1 MSEFFLR
8 LSKYTRLS
16 ELTIA
21 GYVMLL
27 LILMI
32 IPVPAMIMDFFLAMN
47 FTGALVILFMAV
59 YVLRPLEFAVFP
71 GVLLLITLFRLGIN
85 ISTTRMILS
94 DGHAGAIIDAFG
106 QFVTQGNPV
115 VGFIIFL
122 ILIIINFVV
131 ITKGSTRVAEV
142 AARFTLDAMPGKQMA
157 IDADLN
163 AGLID
168 DKQAQRRRSEI
179 AQEADFYGSMDGA
192 SKFVRGD
199 AVAGLLI
206 TAINLIGGIIV
217 GSLQEGLLLSE
228 AVNKYS
234 LLTIGDG
241 LVAQIPALII
251 STGTGIIITRSS
263 GQVDNLG
270 SEVFAQFSA
279 QPRALF
285 ITSGAMISIGL
296 LPGMPFFPFFIIG
309 SLVGGAGYWSIKLQD
324 AEKLKILEA
333 EEAEV
338 EDIIEEPPQIEDLV
352 HPDSFEI
359 EVGYGLISLVDE
371 KQGGNLLNRISSVR
385 KSLAIEL
392 GIVIP
397 PIRIRDYV
405 ELEPNSYRF
414 KVYGIPVD
422 EGVVYPNRYMV
433 LVLDEKPPF
442 EGIETT
448 DPTFELPAI
457 WITEKQKEDA
467 EVLGHTAVEA
477 EAVITTHLLETL
489 KKNCHRLLDRQETQK
504 IIDKMK
510 EEKNAVVEGL
520 VPDQISIGVIQKV
533 LKNLLSE
540 NIPIRNMIVILE
552 SISDNIG
559 ISKDPDVLTEYVR
572 TALADSIANLF
583 RIKNQPLKVI
593 TFKPTLEDKI
603 GQSLKNEIESRYNLG
618 LSPDEVNL
626 LFGNIKKEI
635 DNMNRDGD
643 KPIILVSPVIR
654 RYVRRFLEP
663 VFSQITVLSYS
674 ELPPIVPLDTVG
686 QIDII
691 E

>member
-1 MSEFFLR
+1 MNEFFLK

-16 ELTIA
+16 ELTVAAFVLI
-21 GYVMLL
+21 L

-32 IPVPAMIMDFFLAMN
+32 IPVPSWIMDFFLAMN

-59 YVLRPLEFAVFP
+59 YVLKPLEFAVFP
-71 GVLLLITLFRLGIN
+71 GVLLIITLFRLGLN

-94 DGHAGAIIDAFG
+94 KADAGEIIDAFG
-106 QFVTQGNPV
+106 NFVTQGNPV

-122 ILIIINFVV
+122 ILVIINFVV

-168 DKQAQRRRSEI
+168 DKQAQIRRTEI
-179 AQEADFYGSMDGA
+179 SQEADFYGSMDGA

-206 TAINLIGGIIV
+206 TAINLIGGLVI
-217 GSLQEGLLLSE
+217 GSLQMGMSLSD
-228 AVNKYS
+228 AVNKFGT
-234 LLTIGDG
+234 LTIGDG

-263 GQVDNLG
+263 GQSGNLG
-270 SEVFAQFSA
+270 TEVFSQFSA
-279 QPRALF
+279 QPRAMF
-285 ITSGAMISIGL
+285 ITAGAMISIGL
-296 LPGMPFFPFFIIG
+296 LPGMPFLPFFVIGILIG
-309 SLVGGAGYWSIKLQD
+309 SGGLWSIKLQE
-324 AEKLKILEA
+324 AEELKIQEA
-333 EEAEV
+333 EEAEIEEV
-338 EDIIEEPPQIEDLV
+338 VEEPPEIEDLV

-359 EVGYGLISLVDE
+359 EVGYGLISLVDDQ
-371 KQGGNLLNRISSVR
+371 QGGNLLNRISSVR
-385 KSLAIEL
+385 KSLAMEL

-414 KVYGIPVD
+414 KVYGIPIE

-448 DPTFELPAI
+448 DPTFELPAL
-457 WITEKQKEDA
+457 WITEKQKEEA

-477 EAVITTHLLETL
+477 EAVITTHLLESL

-504 IIDKMK
+504 IIDKLK
-510 EEKNAVVEGL
+510 EEKSAVIEGL
-520 VPDQISIGVIQKV
+520 IPDQITTGAIQKV
-533 LKNLLSE
+533 LKNLLKE
-540 NIPIRNMIVILE
+540 GIPIRNMIVILE
-552 SISDNIG
+552 SISDSLS
-559 ISKDPDVLTEYVR
+559 ISTDPDVLTEYVR
-572 TALADSIANLF
+572 TALADNIANIF
-583 RIKNQPLKVI
+583 QVKNQPLKVI
-593 TFKPTLEDKI
+593 TFLPKLEDKI
-603 GQSLKNEIESRYNLG
+603 GQSLKNEIDSRYNLG
-618 LSPDEVNL
+618 LNPEGVNE
-626 LFGNIKKEI
+626 LFTKIRTETDK
-635 DNMNRDGD
+635 MNRDGD
-643 KPIILVSPVIR
+643 TPIILVSPIIR

-663 VFSQITVLSYS
+663 VFPNITILSYS
-674 ELPPIVPLDTVG
+674 ELPPTVPLDTVG
-686 QIDII
+686 QIGIN

>member
-1 MSEFFLR
+1 MNEFFLR

-16 ELTIA
+16 EITVA

-27 LILMI
+27 LVLMI
-32 IPVPAMIMDFFLAMN
+32 IPVPTMVMDFFLAMN

-71 GVLLLITLFRLGIN
+71 GVLLLITLFRLGLN

-94 DGHAGAIIDAFG
+94 DGYAGEIIDAFG
-106 QFVTQGNPV
+106 NFVVKGNYI

-168 DKQAQRRRSEI
+168 DKQAQKRRSEI

-199 AVAGLLI
+199 AIAGLLI
-206 TAINLIGGIIV
+206 TAINLIGGLIV
-217 GSLQEGLLLSE
+217 GSLQMGMTLAE
-228 AVNKYS
+228 AASKFS
-234 LLTIGDG
+234 ILTIGDG

-263 GQVDNLG
+263 GHAENLG
-270 SEVFAQFSA
+270 SEVFSQFSA

-296 LPGMPFFPFFIIG
+296 LPGMPFFPFFVIG
-309 SLVGGAGYWSIKLQD
+309 SIVGGGGYFAIKLQE
-324 AEKLKILEA
+324 AENLKILEA
-333 EEAEV
+333 EEAELEEV
-338 EDIIEEPPQIEDLV
+338 VEEPTKIEDLV

-467 EVLGHTAVEA
+467 EVLGHTAVES

-504 IIDKMK
+504 IIDKLK
-510 EEKNAVVEGL
+510 EEKNAIVEGL
-520 VPDQISIGVIQKV
+520 VPEQISIGVIQKV
-533 LKNLLSE
+533 LKNLLME
-540 NIPIRNMIVILE
+540 GIPIRNMIVILE
-552 SISDNIG
+552 SISDNLS
-559 ISKDPDVLTEYVR
+559 ISTDPDVLTEYVR

-593 TFKPTLEDKI
+593 TFNPALEDKI
-603 GQSLKNEIESRYNLG
+603 GQSLNSELDSRYNLG
-618 LSPDEVNL
+618 LSPDEVNE
-626 LFGNIKKEI
+626 LFAKIKDEMDK
-635 DNMNRDGD
+635 MNRDGD
-643 KPIILVSPVIR
+643 KPIVLVSPVIR

-674 ELPPIVPLDTVG
+674 ELPPTVPLETVG
-686 QIDII
+686 QIEII

>member
-1 MSEFFLR
+1 MNNFFIR

-16 ELTIA
+16 ELTVA
-21 GYVMLL
+21 AYVLLL

-32 IPVPAMIMDFFLAMN
+32 IPVPTWIMDFFLAMN

-71 GVLLLITLFRLGIN
+71 GVLLMITLFRLGLN

-94 DGHAGAIIDAFG
+94 NADAGEIIDAFG
-106 QFVTQGNPV
+106 NFVTQGNPV

-168 DKQAQRRRSEI
+168 DQQAQKRRTEI

-206 TAINLIGGIIV
+206 TAINLIGGLVV
-217 GSLQEGLLLSE
+217 GSLQMGMTLSD
-228 AVNKYS
+228 AANKFS
-234 LLTIGDG
+234 TLTIGDG

-263 GQVDNLG
+263 GQSGNLG
-270 SEVFAQFSA
+270 SEVFSQFSA
-279 QPRALF
+279 QPRAMF
-285 ITSGAMISIGL
+285 ITAGAMISIGL
-296 LPGMPFFPFFIIG
+296 LPGMPFLPFFVIGMLIG
-309 SLVGGAGYWSIKLQD
+309 SGGVWSIKIQE
-324 AEKLKILEA
+324 AEELKIQEA
-333 EEAEV
+333 EEAEI
-338 EDIIEEPPQIEDLV
+338 EETIEEPPQIEDLV

-359 EVGYGLISLVDE
+359 EVGYGLISLVDDQ
-371 KQGGNLLNRISSVR
+371 QGGNLLNRISSVR
-385 KSLAIEL
+385 KSLAMEL
-392 GIVIP
+392 GIVVP

-422 EGVVYPNRYMV
+422 EGIIYPNRYMV

-448 DPTFELPAI
+448 DPTFELPAL
-457 WITEKQKEDA
+457 WITEKQKEEA

-477 EAVITTHLLETL
+477 EAVITTHLLESL

-504 IIDKMK
+504 IIDKLK

-533 LKNLLSE
+533 LKNLLKES
-540 NIPIRNMIVILE
+540 IPIRNMVVILE
-552 SISDNIG
+552 SISDSLNI
-559 ISKDPDVLTEYVR
+559 STDPDVLTEYVR

-583 RIKNQPLKVI
+583 QIKNKPLKVI
-593 TFKPTLEDKI
+593 TLMPTLEDKI
-603 GQSLKNEIESRYNLG
+603 GQSLKNETDSRYNLG
-618 LSPDEVNL
+618 LSPDGVNN
-626 LFGNIKKEI
+626 LFTNIRTETDKINK
-635 DNMNRDGD
+635 DGD
-643 KPIILVSPVIR
+643 TPILLVSPVIR
-654 RYVRRFLEP
+654 RFIRRFLEP
-663 VFSQITVLSYS
+663 VFPNVIVLSYS
-674 ELPPIVPLDTVG
+674 ELPPTVPLDTVG
-686 QIDII
+686 QIEIN

>member
-1 MSEFFLR
+1 MKNFFLR

-21 GYVMLL
+21 GYVLL
-27 LILMI
+27 LLVLMI
-32 IPVPAMIMDFFLAMN
+32 IPVPTWIMDFFLAMN

-71 GVLLLITLFRLGIN
+71 GVLLLITLFRLGLN

-94 DGHAGAIIDAFG
+94 EAHAGEIIDAFG
-106 QFVTQGNPV
+106 NFVTQGNPI

-122 ILIIINFVV
+122 ILIIINFTV

-168 DKQAQRRRSEI
+168 DQQAQKRRTEI

-206 TAINLIGGIIV
+206 TAINLIAGLIV
-217 GSLQEGLLLSE
+217 GSLQMGMPLAD
-228 AVNKYS
+228 AVSKFS
-234 LLTIGDG
+234 ILTIGDG

-263 GQVDNLG
+263 GQAGNLG

-279 QPRALF
+279 QPRAMF
-285 ITSGAMISIGL
+285 ITSGSMISIGL
-296 LPGMPFFPFFIIG
+296 LPGMPFLPFFAIG
-309 SLVGGAGYWSIKLQD
+309 SLIAAGGYWSIKIQE
-324 AEKLKILEA
+324 AEELKIQEA
-333 EEAEV
+333 EEAEIEEPV
-338 EDIIEEPPQIEDLV
+338 EEPPQIEDLV

-359 EVGYGLISLVDE
+359 EVGYGLISLVDD

-422 EGVVYPNRYMV
+422 EGIVYPNRYMI

-442 EGIETT
+442 EGITTT
-448 DPTFELPAI
+448 DPTFELPAL
-457 WITEKQKEDA
+457 WITEKQKAEA
-467 EVLGHTAVEA
+467 EVLGHTTVEA
-477 EAVITTHLLETL
+477 EAVVTTHLLESL

-504 IIDKMK
+504 IVDKLK
-510 EEKNAVVEGL
+510 EDKNAVVEGL
-520 VPDQISIGVIQKV
+520 IPDQISIGAIQKV
-533 LKNLLSE
+533 LKNLLKE
-540 NIPIRNMIVILE
+540 GIPIRNMIVILE
-552 SISDNIG
+552 SISDSLG
-559 ISKDPDVLTEYVR
+559 ISTDPDVLTEYVR

-583 RIKNQPLKVI
+583 QIKNQPLKVI
-593 TFKPTLEDKI
+593 TFSPALEDKI
-603 GQSLKNEIESRYNLG
+603 GQSLKSEIDSRYNLG
-618 LSPDEVNL
+618 LSPNEVNG
-626 LFGNIKKEI
+626 LFTKIKNESDK
-635 DNMNRDGD
+635 MNRDGD

-654 RYVRRFLEP
+654 RFVRKFLEP
-663 VFSQITVLSYS
+663 VFPQIVVLSYS
-674 ELPPIVPLDTVG
+674 ELPPTVPLDNVG
-686 QIDII
+686 QIEII

>member
-32 IPVPAMIMDFFLAMN
+32 IPVPTMIMDFFLAMN

-228 AVNKYS
+228 AISKYS

-251 STGTGIIITRSS
+251 STGTGIIITRST
-263 GQVDNLG
+263 GQVGNLG

-338 EDIIEEPPQIEDLV
+338 EDVVEEPPQIEDLV

-520 VPDQISIGVIQKV
+520 VPDQVSIGVIQKV

>member
-21 GYVMLL
+21 GYVILL

-228 AVNKYS
+228 AISKYS

-241 LVAQIPALII
+241 LVAQIPAIII

-263 GQVDNLG
+263 GQVGNLG

-309 SLVGGAGYWSIKLQD
+309 SLVGGAGYWSIKLQE
-324 AEKLKILEA
+324 AEELKILEA

-338 EDIIEEPPQIEDLV
+338 ENVVEEPPQIEDLV

-433 LVLDEKPPF
+433 LVLDEKLPF

-559 ISKDPDVLTEYVR
+559 LSKDPDVLTEYVR

-603 GQSLKNEIESRYNLG
+603 GQSLKNELDSRYNLG

>member
-1 MSEFFLR
+1 VNEFFLR

-16 ELTIA
+16 ELTVA

-168 DKQAQRRRSEI
+168 DKQAQRRRTEI

-263 GQVDNLG
+263 GQVGNLG

-285 ITSGAMISIGL
+285 ITSGAMILIGI

-309 SLVGGAGYWSIKLQD
+309 SLVGASGYWSLKLQD
-324 AEKLKILEA
+324 EEKLKILEA
-333 EEAEV
+333 EEAEI
-338 EDIIEEPPQIEDLV
+338 EDVIEEPPQIEDLV

-520 VPDQISIGVIQKV
+520 VPEQISIGVIQKV

-540 NIPIRNMIVILE
+540 GIPIRNMIIILE
-552 SISDNIG
+552 SISDNIV

-572 TALADSIANLF
+572 TALADSISNLF

-603 GQSLKNEIESRYNLG
+603 GQSLKNELDSRYNLG
-618 LSPDEVNL
+618 LSPEEVNL

-635 DNMNRDGD
+635 DKMNRDGD

-663 VFSQITVLSYS
+663 VFSHITVLSYS

-686 QIDII
+686 QIDFI

>member
-1 MSEFFLR
+1 MGEFFLR

-32 IPVPAMIMDFFLAMN
+32 IPVPTMIMDFFLAMN

-228 AVNKYS
+228 AISKYS

-251 STGTGIIITRSS
+251 STGTGIIITRST
-263 GQVDNLG
+263 GQVGNLG

-338 EDIIEEPPQIEDLV
+338 EDVVEEPPQIEDLV

-520 VPDQISIGVIQKV
+520 VPDQVSIGVIQKV

>member
-21 GYVMLL
+21 GYVILL

-228 AVNKYS
+228 AISKYS

-263 GQVDNLG
+263 GQVGNLG

-309 SLVGGAGYWSIKLQD
+309 SLVGGAGYWSIKLQE
-324 AEKLKILEA
+324 AEELKILEA

-338 EDIIEEPPQIEDLV
+338 ENVVEEPPQIEDLV

-433 LVLDEKPPF
+433 LVLDEKLPF

-559 ISKDPDVLTEYVR
+559 LSKDPDVLTEYVR

-603 GQSLKNEIESRYNLG
+603 GQSLKNELDSRYNLG

>member
-1 MSEFFLR
+1 MNEFFLR

-16 ELTIA
+16 ELTVA
-21 GYVMLL
+21 GYVLLL

-32 IPVPAMIMDFFLAMN
+32 IPIPTWLMDFFLAMN

-71 GVLLLITLFRLGIN
+71 GVLLMITLFRLGLN

-94 DGHAGAIIDAFG
+94 QAHAGEIIDAFG
-106 QFVTQGNPV
+106 NFVTQGNPV

-168 DKQAQRRRSEI
+168 DQQAQKRRTEI

-206 TAINLIGGIIV
+206 TAINLIGGLIV
-217 GSLQEGLLLSE
+217 GSLQMGMPLAE
-228 AVNKYS
+228 AANQFS
-234 LLTIGDG
+234 TLTIGDG

-263 GQVDNLG
+263 GQSGNLG
-270 SEVFAQFSA
+270 SAVFSQFSA
-279 QPRALF
+279 QPRAMF
-285 ITSGAMISIGL
+285 ITAGAMISIGL
-296 LPGMPFFPFFIIG
+296 LPGMPFFPFFMIG
-309 SLVGGAGYWSIKLQD
+309 TLIGAGGYWSIKLQE
-324 AEKLKILEA
+324 AEELKIQEA
-333 EEAEV
+333 EEAEI
-338 EDIIEEPPQIEDLV
+338 EETIEEPPQIEDLV

-359 EVGYGLISLVDE
+359 EVGYGLISLVDDQ
-371 KQGGNLLNRISSVR
+371 QGGNLLNRISSVR
-385 KSLAIEL
+385 KSLAMEL

-422 EGVVYPNRYMV
+422 EGVVYPNRFMV

-448 DPTFELPAI
+448 DPTFELPAL
-457 WITEKQKEDA
+457 WITEKQKEEA

-477 EAVITTHLLETL
+477 EAVITTHLLESL

-504 IIDKMK
+504 IIDKLA
-510 EEKNAVVEGL
+510 EDKNAVVEGL
-520 VPDQISIGVIQKV
+520 VPDQISIGVVQKV
-533 LKNLLSE
+533 LKNLLKE
-540 NIPIRNMIVILE
+540 GIPIRNMVVILE
-552 SISDNIG
+552 SISDSLG
-559 ISKDPDVLTEYVR
+559 ISTDPDVLTEYVR
-572 TALADSIANLF
+572 TALADNIANLF
-583 RIKNQPLKVI
+583 QIKNQALKVI
-593 TFKPTLEDKI
+593 TFSPMLEDKI
-603 GQSLKNEIESRYNLG
+603 GESLKNGQDSRYNLG
-618 LSPDEVNL
+618 LGPNQVNDLFTKIKDETD
-626 LFGNIKKEI
+626 K
-635 DNMNRDGD
+635 MNRDGD

-654 RYVRRFLEP
+654 RFVRRFLEP
-663 VFSQITVLSYS
+663 VFPFVTVLSYS
-674 ELPPIVPLDTVG
+674 ELPPTVPLDTVG
-686 QIDII
+686 QIEII

>member
-21 GYVMLL
+21 GYVILL

-228 AVNKYS
+228 AISKYS

-263 GQVDNLG
+263 GQVGNLG
-270 SEVFAQFSA
+270 SEVFTQFSA

-309 SLVGGAGYWSIKLQD
+309 SLVGGAGYWSIKLQE
-324 AEKLKILEA
+324 AEELKILEA

-338 EDIIEEPPQIEDLV
+338 ENVVEEPPQIEDLV

-433 LVLDEKPPF
+433 LVLDEKLPF

-559 ISKDPDVLTEYVR
+559 LSKDPDVLTEYVR

-603 GQSLKNEIESRYNLG
+603 GQSLKNELDSRYNLG